1 MWGQEGCVCVCVCV
15 YVCVTWNPYIL
26 HQAVNNHDAISQ
38 SEQLTHGIA
47 IMSLYMTQQQSVHR
61 KSMNSVN
68 SANSP
73 LTASVSTLLLQ
84 QVYQQCYCSLTA
96 NVLKIWQYWNNY
108 MYKNLLEMNVIICL
122 VLVFIVITLSLNI

>member
-1 MWGQEGCVCVCVCV
+1 MELIIENTEGVWIWGHFLAVICFWECGVKKGVYACVCV

-73 LTASVSTLLLQ
+73 LTASVSTLLFL
-84 QVYQQCYCSLTA
+84 YSKCTNS
-96 NVLKIWQYWNNY
+96 
-108 MYKNLLEMNVIICL
+108 VI
-122 VLVFIVITLSLNI
+122 VP